1 MATGTNAIE
10 TLAPPALGGDADLA
24 EIKKR
29 VGDKVCLIG
38 GVDQAN
44 ALERGCADSVEKEV
58 KRCIEETGEGGG
70 YIMMTA
76 DHFFGDACCDVVKVE
91 RALFL
96 GHLGVKHHL
105 EQ

>member
-1 MATGTNAIE
+1 
-10 TLAPPALGGDADLA
+10 
-24 EIKKR
+24 
-29 VGDKVCLIG
+29 VCLIG

-76 DHFFGDACCDVVKVE
+76 DHFFNVPVE
-91 RALFL
+91 NIYTYAEAGRKY
-96 GHLGVKHHL
+96 GVY
-105 EQ
+105 